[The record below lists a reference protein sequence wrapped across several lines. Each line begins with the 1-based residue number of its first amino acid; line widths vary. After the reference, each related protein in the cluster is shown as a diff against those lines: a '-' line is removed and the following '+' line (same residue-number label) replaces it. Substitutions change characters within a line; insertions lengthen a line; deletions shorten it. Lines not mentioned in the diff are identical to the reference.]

1 MVVNGKV
8 RIMQLYA
15 IVNL

>member
-8 RIMQLYA
+8 KDI
-15 IVNL
+15 